1 MILSIKNSGYVFV
14 LSILI
19 ASCGSNNGSKPAVE
33 TPTTNAQDSTAKPAN
48 DSTNTTTSDPGN
60 VLPQTA
66 NVPAV
71 PTVTSAAGLNPEHG
85 KPGHRCD
92 IAVGAP
98 LDSKPSTPT
107 IQPQTPVSIP
117 APATVSTTPVATG
130 KGLNPE
136 HGKPGHRCDIAVGAP
151 LDSKPAAVT
160 TTPASPVNITPNATL
175 PKPVTVTQT
184 PAANPTTPV
193 ITGAGLNPEHGK
205 PGHRCDIAVGAPL
218 PKQ

>member
-48 DSTNTTTSDPGN
+48 DSTNTTNSVPGN

-98 LDSKPSTPT
+98 LDSKP
-107 IQPQTPVSIP
+107 
-117 APATVSTTPVATG
+117 
-130 KGLNPE
+130 
-136 HGKPGHRCDIAVGAP
+136 
-151 LDSKPAAVT
+151 AAVT
-160 TTPASPVNITPNATL
+160 STPASPVNITPNATL

>member
-19 ASCGSNNGSKPAVE
+19 ASCGSNNGSKPAIE

-98 LDSKPSTPT
+98 LDSKP
-107 IQPQTPVSIP
+107 
-117 APATVSTTPVATG
+117 
-130 KGLNPE
+130 
-136 HGKPGHRCDIAVGAP
+136 
-151 LDSKPAAVT
+151 AAVT
-160 TTPASPVNITPNATL
+160 S
-175 PKPVTVTQT
+175 
-184 PAANPTTPV
+184 
-193 ITGAGLNPEHGK
+193 
-205 PGHRCDIAVGAPL
+205 
-218 PKQ
+218 